1 MDVNTV
7 ILLILTGLL
16 AGVLGGLMGVGG
28 GIVVIPALVYIFGTS
43 QQTAQGTSLAFML
56 APVGI
61 FAFINYYKAG
71 FVNVKFAVIIAL
83 AFMVGS
89 YFSSKWAVTMNADTM
104 KKVFGVFIIL
114 VGIKMLL
121 GK

>member
-1 MDVNTV
+1 MDFNTV
-7 ILLILTGLL
+7 ILLVLAGLV
-16 AGVLGGLMGVGG
+16 AGVLGGFMGVGG
-28 GIVVIPALVYIFGTS
+28 GIVVIPILVYVLGTS
-43 QQTAQGTSLAFML
+43 QHTAQGTSLAFML

-71 FVNVKFAVIIAL
+71 YVNVKYAIIIAV

-89 YFSSKWAVTMNADTM
+89 YFSSKWAVQMNTDTL
-104 KKVFGVFIIL
+104 KKVFGALIIL

>member
-1 MDVNTV
+1 
-7 ILLILTGLL
+7 
-16 AGVLGGLMGVGG
+16 
-28 GIVVIPALVYIFGTS
+28 
-43 QQTAQGTSLAFML
+43 AQGTSLAFML

-71 FVNVKFAVIIAL
+71 YVNVKYAIIIAV

-89 YFSSKWAVTMNADTM
+89 YFSSKWAVQMNTDTL
-104 KKVFGVFIIL
+104 KKVFGALIIL